1 MKKIIMFLF
10 LCTVGL
16 LSCSSCKTTDV
27 QVNSSYDSGM
37 PDVIDAAET
46 SDQLNIMQIKTDEFQ
61 FALSDE
67 KNWKITDLV
76 DIPAKLSLINESQ
89 KTAITF
95 TIDKFTGSD
104 KEYAL
109 FVLRGFKESGHLFS
123 SLENVK
129 VNNKDFSLLST
140 YKDDLF
146 VFTWIFSSK
155 KEVYV
160 LSCAGKQPK
169 SLQKDFCDNI
179 AKTLVIT
186 I

>member
-1 MKKIIMFLF
+1 M
-10 LCTVGL
+10 
-16 LSCSSCKTTDV
+16 
-27 QVNSSYDSGM
+27 
-37 PDVIDAAET
+37 
-46 SDQLNIMQIKTDEFQ
+46 
-61 FALSDE
+61 
-67 KNWKITDLV
+67 
-76 DIPAKLSLINESQ
+76 
-89 KTAITF
+89 
-95 TIDKFTGSD
+95 
-104 KEYAL
+104 
-109 FVLRGFKESGHLFS
+109 RGFKESGHLFS

-129 VNNKDFSLLST
+129 VNNKDFSLLFT

-155 KEVYV
+155 KEAYV